1 MQNKNFI
8 QRSLKSVWHPCSQM
22 KHYEQNNLIPIKR
35 AKGVWLYDFDGN
47 KYLDATS
54 SWWVNLFGH
63 NQPLIKAKI
72 KKQIDLLE
80 HSIIAGLTHEPVIEL
95 SEQLAKL
102 TKLGHCFYGS
112 DGANAIEIAIKMST
126 HFWRQNKQQRK
137 NKLVYLRKSYH
148 GETLGALA
156 VTSIPIF
163 KESYKDLLKNHIQ
176 INSPDWRDRSAEE
189 TKEEFAAKKLDE
201 LRSLLKKRH
210 NSISAI
216 IVEPL
221 VQCAGGMAMHSKNY
235 LIGLAKMCQE
245 FDVHLI
251 ADEIAVGFGR
261 TGSMFA
267 FQQAK
272 IIPDFL
278 CLSKG
283 LTGGYLPLSVVLT
296 TKTIYQAFYHN
307 DTRQGFLHSHSY
319 TGNPLACAAALA
331 TLSIFKNKKIIQS
344 NRQKTKMINALLT
357 DLKTLPI
364 HNLRNLGMIWAFE
377 IDKKINPEKILKYC
391 HQHGLLIRPIGLTFY
406 LMPPY
411 CIKESEAK
419 FMLDVL
425 TRGIRN
431 AS

>member
-63 NQPLIKAKI
+63 NQPLIKAKV

-80 HSIIAGLTHEPVIEL
+80 HSMIAGLTHEPVIEL

-189 TKEEFAAKKLDE
+189 TKEEFAEKKLDE

>member
-80 HSIIAGLTHEPVIEL
+80 HSMIAGLTHEPVIEL

-112 DGANAIEIAIKMST
+112 DGANAIEIAIKMSI

-137 NKLVYLRKSYH
+137 NKLVYLRNSYH
-148 GETLGALA
+148 GETLGALS

-189 TKEEFAAKKLDE
+189 TKEEFAEKKLDE

-364 HNLRNLGMIWAFE
+364 NNLRNLGMIWAFE

>member
-80 HSIIAGLTHEPVIEL
+80 HSMIAGLTHEPVIEL

-176 INSPDWRDRSAEE
+176 INSPDWRDRSSEE
-189 TKEEFAAKKLDE
+189 TKEEFAEKKLDE
-201 LRSLLKKRH
+201 LRNLLKKRH

>member
-80 HSIIAGLTHEPVIEL
+80 HSMIAGLTHEPVIEL

-176 INSPDWRDRSAEE
+176 INSPDWRDRSSEE

>member
-80 HSIIAGLTHEPVIEL
+80 HSMIAGLTHEPVIEL

-189 TKEEFAAKKLDE
+189 TKEEFAEKKLDE

-364 HNLRNLGMIWAFE
+364 HNLRNLGMI
-377 IDKKINPEKILKYC
+377 DRK
-391 HQHGLLIRPIGLTFY
+391 
-406 LMPPY
+406 
-411 CIKESEAK
+411 S
-419 FMLDVL
+419 VV
-425 TRGIRN
+425 
-431 AS
+431 

>member
-80 HSIIAGLTHEPVIEL
+80 HSMIAGLTHEPVIEL

-189 TKEEFAAKKLDE
+189 TKEEFAEKKLDE
-201 LRSLLKKRH
+201 LRKLLKKRH

-344 NRQKTKMINALLT
+344 NRQKTKMINALLA

-364 HNLRNLGMIWAFE
+364 HNLRNIGMIWAFE

>member
-80 HSIIAGLTHEPVIEL
+80 HSMIAGLTHEPVIEL

-189 TKEEFAAKKLDE
+189 TKEEFAEKKLDE
-201 LRSLLKKRH
+201 LRKLLKKRH

-431 AS
+431 AT

>member
-80 HSIIAGLTHEPVIEL
+80 HSMIAGLTHEPVIEL

-189 TKEEFAAKKLDE
+189 TKEEFAEKKLDE
-201 LRSLLKKRH
+201 LRKLLKKRH

>member
-80 HSIIAGLTHEPVIEL
+80 HSMIAGLTHEPVIEL

-126 HFWRQNKQQRK
+126 HFWRQNKKQRK

-189 TKEEFAAKKLDE
+189 TKEEFAEKKLDE

-221 VQCAGGMAMHSKNY
+221 VQCAGGMAMYSKNY

>member
-80 HSIIAGLTHEPVIEL
+80 HSMIAGLTHEPVIEL

-189 TKEEFAAKKLDE
+189 TKEEFAEKKLDE

-364 HNLRNLGMIWAFE
+364 NNLRNLGMIWAFE

>member
-80 HSIIAGLTHEPVIEL
+80 HSMIAGLTHEPVIEL

-112 DGANAIEIAIKMST
+112 DGANAIEIAIKMSI

-148 GETLGALA
+148 GETLGALS

-189 TKEEFAAKKLDE
+189 TKEEFAEKKLDE
-201 LRSLLKKRH
+201 LRKLLKKRH

-344 NRQKTKMINALLT
+344 NRQKTKMINALLA

-364 HNLRNLGMIWAFE
+364 HNLRNIGMIWAFE

-431 AS
+431 AT

>member
-1 MQNKNFI
+1 M
-8 QRSLKSVWHPCSQM
+8 
-22 KHYEQNNLIPIKR
+22 
-35 AKGVWLYDFDGN
+35 
-47 KYLDATS
+47 
-54 SWWVNLFGH
+54 
-63 NQPLIKAKI
+63 
-72 KKQIDLLE
+72 
-80 HSIIAGLTHEPVIEL
+80 
-95 SEQLAKL
+95 
-102 TKLGHCFYGS
+102 
-112 DGANAIEIAIKMST
+112 
-126 HFWRQNKQQRK
+126 
-137 NKLVYLRKSYH
+137 
-148 GETLGALA
+148 
-156 VTSIPIF
+156 
-163 KESYKDLLKNHIQ
+163 LKNHIQ

-189 TKEEFAAKKLDE
+189 TKEEFAAKKLNE

>member
-80 HSIIAGLTHEPVIEL
+80 HSMIAGLTHEPVIEL

-112 DGANAIEIAIKMST
+112 DGANAIEIAIKMSI

-189 TKEEFAAKKLDE
+189 TKEEFAEKKLDE

>member
-80 HSIIAGLTHEPVIEL
+80 HSMIAGLTHEPVIEL

-189 TKEEFAAKKLDE
+189 TKEEFAEKKLDE

-391 HQHGLLIRPIGLTFY
+391 HQHGLLIRQIGLTFY

>member
-80 HSIIAGLTHEPVIEL
+80 HSMIAGLTHEPVIEL

-189 TKEEFAAKKLDE
+189 TKEEFAEKKLDE

-261 TGSMFA
+261 TGSMFD

>member
-80 HSIIAGLTHEPVIEL
+80 HSMIAGLTHEPVIEL

>member
-80 HSIIAGLTHEPVIEL
+80 HSMIAGLTHEPVIEL

-221 VQCAGGMAMHSKNY
+221 VQCAGGMAMYSKNY

>member
-80 HSIIAGLTHEPVIEL
+80 HSMIAGLTHEPVIEL

-189 TKEEFAAKKLDE
+189 TKEEFAEKKLDE

-221 VQCAGGMAMHSKNY
+221 VQCAGGMAMYSKNY

-344 NRQKTKMINALLT
+344 NRQKTKMINALLA

-364 HNLRNLGMIWAFE
+364 HNLRNIGMIWAFE

-431 AS
+431 AT

>member
-80 HSIIAGLTHEPVIEL
+80 HSMIAGLTHEPVIEL

-189 TKEEFAAKKLDE
+189 TKEEFAEKKLDE

-344 NRQKTKMINALLT
+344 NRQKTKMINALLA

-364 HNLRNLGMIWAFE
+364 HNLRNIGMIWAFE

-431 AS
+431 AT

>member
-80 HSIIAGLTHEPVIEL
+80 HSMIAGLTHEPVIEL

-112 DGANAIEIAIKMST
+112 DGANAIEIAIKMSI

-189 TKEEFAAKKLDE
+189 TKEEFAEKKLDE

-344 NRQKTKMINALLT
+344 NRQKTKMINALLA

-364 HNLRNLGMIWAFE
+364 HNLRNIGMIWAFE